1 MKNGSQSSFLRKS
14 DFTKNNSSISKEN
27 TTDVN
32 ILLNRVRLN
41 EKQNLKKQ
49 LTFLTLLILTT
60 VLFGVFV
67 IS

>member
-14 DFTKNNSSISKEN
+14 DFTKDNSSISKRT

-49 LTFLTLLILTT
+49 LTFLTLLILST

>member
-14 DFTKNNSSISKEN
+14 DFTKDNSSISKKT